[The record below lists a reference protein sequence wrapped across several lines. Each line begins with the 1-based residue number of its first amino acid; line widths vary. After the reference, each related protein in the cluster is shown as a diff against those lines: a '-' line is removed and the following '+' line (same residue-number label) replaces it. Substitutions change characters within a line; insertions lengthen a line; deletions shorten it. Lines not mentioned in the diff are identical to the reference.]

1 MEENKMVT
9 LKEAAENYE
18 PSKTKNIAELEAVSV
33 EQEIVTETRKNNEG
47 ENYVISFVLI
57 DGLEYRVPKSVLE
70 QLQEIQKAKPGL
82 KTFKVS
88 KKGEGMNTKYTVIQL
103 E

>member
-1 MEENKMVT
+1 MVT
-9 LKEAAENYE
+9 LKEAADNYE
-18 PSKTKNIAELEAVSV
+18 PNKTKNIAELECVSI
-33 EQEIVTETRKNNEG
+33 EQEVVTETRKNNEG
-47 ENYVISFVLI
+47 EDYTISFVVI
-57 DGLEYRVPKSVLE
+57 NGLEYRVPRSVLE
-70 QLQEIQKAKPGL
+70 QLQEIRKEKPDM